1 MPWWIWLILALFML
15 AMLVIGVIY
24 AIVHALRASKV
35 IGGVASDVNARLAE
49 MNVDEEGVNTPR
61 RAIFTEPLA
70 VAAERYSDAHVGVI
84 ERKERRRDRHAATW
98 RRWSHF
104 ND

>member
-15 AMLVIGVIY
+15 AMLVAGVVY
-24 AIVHALRASKV
+24 AAVHAMRASKV
-35 IGGVASDVNARLAE
+35 VGAVAADVTARIDE
-49 MNVDEEGVNTPR
+49 MNAPQDGGSVPR

-70 VAAERYSDAHVGVI
+70 VAADRYTDAHAGVI
-84 ERKERRRDRHAATW
+84 ERRERRRDRHAAVW
-98 RRWSHF
+98 RRWSRF

>member
-15 AMLVIGVIY
+15 AMLVVGVVY
-24 AIVHALRASKV
+24 AAVHAVRASKV
-35 IGGVASDVNARLAE
+35 IGAVAADVNARIEEINAPQ
-49 MNVDEEGVNTPR
+49 DEGSAPR

-70 VAAERYSDAHVGVI
+70 VAADRYTDAHVGVI
-84 ERKERRRDRHAATW
+84 ERKERRRERHAAIW
-98 RRWSHF
+98 QRWARF